1 MEVRQGCGT
10 VIIILLFPDTPTIE
24 RAACS
29 QARSPFHLFFPIQ
42 QLCIADLQDMGN
54 GFQFNV
60 RNKPAS
66 AFHALDSIF
75 IHIQPWQD
83 ARFAGE
89 YPTPEEFFYYKGEK
103 LHRNFIEQSDPCIMP
118 TVPAC
123 GTHSIFIQILLKYRK
138 NPDFKPIF
146 VSILENSEYF
156 FVSPL
161 QSSFLWYNKVY
172 F

>member
-1 MEVRQGCGT
+1 MEVRQGCST

-42 QLCIADLQDMGN
+42 QICIADLQDMGN
-54 GFQFNV
+54 DFQFNV

-103 LHRNFIEQSDPCIMP
+103 LHRNFMEQLESLYHADRSGMW
-118 TVPAC
+118 
-123 GTHSIFIQILLKYRK
+123 HSFHFY
-138 NPDFKPIF
+138 P
-146 VSILENSEYF
+146 NSAKI
-156 FVSPL
+156 SKKSGL
-161 QSSFLWYNKVY
+161 
-172 F
+172 